1 MPPKMKFLTKMW
13 HPNIYKDGKV
23 CISILHAPEIDQ
35 FNEQEKLSEKW
46 RPVLGVKE
54 IVLSVMSMIVDPNLN
69 SPANVDA
76 AIEYRDDYK
85 SFKKRVR
92 KLIDCE

>member
-1 MPPKMKFLTKMW
+1 
-13 HPNIYKDGKV
+13 
-23 CISILHAPEIDQ
+23 
-35 FNEQEKLSEKW
+35 
-46 RPVLGVKE
+46 
-54 IVLSVMSMIVDPNLN
+54 MSMIVDPNLN

-76 AIEYRDDYK
+76 AIEFRDDYK